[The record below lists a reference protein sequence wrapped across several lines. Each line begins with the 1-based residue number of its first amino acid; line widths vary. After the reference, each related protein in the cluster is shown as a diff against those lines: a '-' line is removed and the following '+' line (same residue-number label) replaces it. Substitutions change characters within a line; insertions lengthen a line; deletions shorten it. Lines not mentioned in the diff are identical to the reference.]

1 MNLIPKVSRGQPE
14 PSGTMSY
21 FVYSSLQMEQGM
33 VVLPTVAGPALVCIS
48 SSWAAETSPT
58 SLPHNRYKSRFSL
71 PSVYG
76 IDFWNLIAG
85 LDMYLCL
92 TPSCGFSQVF

>member
-1 MNLIPKVSRGQPE
+1 
-14 PSGTMSY
+14 
-21 FVYSSLQMEQGM
+21 M

-48 SSWAAETSPT
+48 SPWAAETSPT
-58 SLPHNRYKSRFSL
+58 SLLDDRHKSRFSL
-71 PSVYG
+71 PSACG

>member
-1 MNLIPKVSRGQPE
+1 M
-14 PSGTMSY
+14 
-21 FVYSSLQMEQGM
+21 
-33 VVLPTVAGPALVCIS
+33 VLPTVAGPALVCIS
-48 SSWAAETSPT
+48 SSWAAEISPT
-58 SLPHNRYKSRFSL
+58 SLPHDRCKSRFSL
-71 PSVYG
+71 PSACG